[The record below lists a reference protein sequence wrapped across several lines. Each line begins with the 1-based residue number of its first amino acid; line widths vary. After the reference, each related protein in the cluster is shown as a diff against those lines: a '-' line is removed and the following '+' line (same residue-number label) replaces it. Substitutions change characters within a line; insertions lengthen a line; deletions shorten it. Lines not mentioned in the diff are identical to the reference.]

1 MSRLFSPRYRLIPT
15 QLPPPRHIGILRI
28 SLLNLLFS
36 HTRTVRH
43 TVWMYF
49 TQRTILKCARAWRWN
64 LTRHQLSVS
73 LQTKGPGRQR
83 GLQFAEN
90 LSDEPRSNR
99 LQRLTTDP
107 LQACR
112 GFRTKVLSRQL
123 RPCDKRQPLA
133 RDRIT
138 SSLHMSD
145 LP

>member
-1 MSRLFSPRYRLIPT
+1 MGRLFSPQHRLIPI
-15 QLPPPRHIGILRI
+15 QLRPPRHIDILWI
-28 SLLNLLFS
+28 SLLILLFS

-49 TQRTILKCARAWRWN
+49 TQRTILTCRRARRCN

-73 LQTKGPGRQR
+73 LQTRGPGRQR

-90 LSDEPRSNR
+90 LSDEPHSNR
-99 LQRLTTDP
+99 LQRLTADP

-112 GFRTKVLSRQL
+112 GFRTKILSRQL
-123 RPCDKRQPLA
+123 RPCDKRQPPA